1 MPPFGARH
9 EALRAEIRAFVERE
23 FRPHADEWEAA
34 RWFPNSVFGA
44 LAERGWLGLKYGPDA
59 DWVADA
65 VFAEE
70 LARCGSGGLSAGIGA
85 HTSIAT
91 PPIAKFGTPAQCERW
106 LAPAIRGE
114 KIAALAITEPDAGSD
129 VAGARTR
136 ARRVDGGW
144 LVNGAKTYITNG
156 VRADFYVTAVRT
168 RDEPG
173 HGSMSFLVI
182 EKGEGVTASK
192 LEKLGW
198 HASDTGEIAFAD
210 VFVPDEHLLGEE
222 GRGFYLIMANFQ
234 WERLLM
240 ALGAVGSMRAGLERA
255 VPRLA
260 GRGQAT
266 RHAVAEL
273 ATTAA
278 AGAALTY
285 HALRRFLAGDAVREV
300 TMAKLA
306 TQRASF
312 DLHDRLLGL
321 LGPDPELERAARDS
335 RLGPIG
341 GGTDEIMKE
350 ILGRTMGVCWPT
362 SGRRSRRP
370 TRPRAGRSTSA
381 AACTRARSRRR
392 RWCSCRSR
400 R

>member
-1 MPPFGARH
+1 LASPTVSEPPPFTERH
-9 EALRAEIRAFVERE
+9 AALRAEIRAFVESE
-23 FRPHADEWEAA
+23 LRPHADEWEAA
-34 RWFPNSVFGA
+34 RWFPDEVFA
-44 LAERGWLGLKYGPDA
+44 MLAERGWLGLKYGPDA

-70 LARCGSGGLSAGIGA
+70 LARCASGGLAAGVGA

-91 PPIAKFGTPAQCERW
+91 PPIAKFGTPEQRERW
-106 LAPAIRGE
+106 LAPAVRGE
-114 KIAALAITEPDAGSD
+114 KIGALAITEPDAGSD
-129 VAGARTR
+129 VAAPRPPP
-136 ARRVDGGW
+136 RRVDGGW
-144 LVNGAKTYITNG
+144 LVSGTKTYITNG

-168 RDEPG
+168 RDERS

-182 EKGEGVTASK
+182 ERGEGVSATK

-210 VFVPDEHLLGEE
+210 VFVPDEHLLGQE

-255 VPRLA
+255 IPRLQ
-260 GRGQAT
+260 GRGQAV

-273 ATTAA
+273 ATTAE
-278 AGAALTY
+278 AGAALTH
-285 HALRRFLAGDAVREV
+285 HALRRFLDGGDAVREV

-341 GGTDEIMKE
+341 GGTDEVMKE
-350 ILGRTMGVCWPT
+350 ILGRTMGL
-362 SGRRSRRP
+362 
-370 TRPRAGRSTSA
+370 
-381 AACTRARSRRR
+381 
-392 RWCSCRSR
+392 
-400 R
+400 

>member
-1 MPPFGARH
+1 VNAPVPPFTERH
-9 EALRAEIRAFVERE
+9 EALRAEMRAFVEGE
-23 FRPHADEWEAA
+23 LRPRADAWEAA
-34 RWFPNSVFGA
+34 RWFPDEVFGW

-70 LARCGSGGLSAGIGA
+70 LARCGSGGLAAGIGA

-91 PPIAKFGTPAQCERW
+91 PPVAKFGTPEQHARW
-106 LAPAIRGE
+106 LEPAIRGE
-114 KIAALAITEPDAGSD
+114 KIGALAITEPGAGSD
-129 VAGARTR
+129 VASVRTH

-144 LVNGAKTYITNG
+144 LVNGSKTFITNG

-168 RDEPG
+168 GDEPG
-173 HGSMSFLVI
+173 HGGMSFLVI
-182 EKGEGVTASK
+182 ERGEGVTASK

-198 HASDTGEIAFAD
+198 HASDTGEIAFDD
-210 VFVPDEHLLGEE
+210 VFVPEEHLLGDENK
-222 GRGFYLIMANFQ
+222 GFYLIMANFQ

-255 VPRLA
+255 IPRLA
-260 GRGQAT
+260 GRGQAV

-273 ATTAA
+273 ATIAES
-278 AGAALTY
+278 GGALTH
-285 HALRRFLAGDAVREV
+285 HALRRFLDGGDAVREV

-321 LGPDPELERAARDS
+321 LGPDPELERAARDA

-341 GGTDEIMKE
+341 GGTDEIMRE
-350 ILGRTMGVCWPT
+350 ILGRAMGL
-362 SGRRSRRP
+362 
-370 TRPRAGRSTSA
+370 
-381 AACTRARSRRR
+381 
-392 RWCSCRSR
+392 
-400 R
+400 